1 MDDGVWRT
9 IAGRRVFIKEGQSL
23 TDAMKESGKFKKT
36 PEKMNNRKNLI
47 DTLKIQID
55 VDLEKSVTERQ
66 FAPRKGLNI
75 DSRKLNQ
82 NEFSSVRSYLSKNN
96 VKIESNGVFEWFITY
111 QK

>member
-47 DTLKIQID
+47 DKLKIQID

-96 VKIESNGVFEWFITY
+96 VRIESNGVFEWFITY